1 MSCIVSKGFSIH
13 RLKKQSSQDGPLWK
27 WLTVYSIQFKTDV
40 VGCSVEKEDS
50 TQILVTDT
58 YNPAEEKYNAPDSS
72 ETATSGHPVGG

>member
-1 MSCIVSKGFSIH
+1 MEVVDS
-13 RLKKQSSQDGPLWK
+13 LL
-27 WLTVYSIQFKTDV
+27 LLSIQFKTDV